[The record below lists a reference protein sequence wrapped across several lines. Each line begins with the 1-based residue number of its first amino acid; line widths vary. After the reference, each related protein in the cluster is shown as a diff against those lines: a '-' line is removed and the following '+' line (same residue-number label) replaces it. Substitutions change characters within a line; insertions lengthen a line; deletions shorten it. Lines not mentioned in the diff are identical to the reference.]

1 MTYEALK
8 NEQVDKVKLVKT
20 AYIKSII
27 GSFVVVLV
35 GLITS
40 TIINQYLPLNPK
52 TINLL
57 QAFSIVPGSAALFGM
72 QGWNI
77 QTWCGTTPAEIL
89 NQKIFR
95 FLSIIGL
102 FFAVMAFLLSSE
114 SIRETSNIENAISLT
129 QT

>member
-1 MTYEALK
+1 MTSEILK
-8 NEQVDKVKLVKT
+8 NEQIDQVKLVKT

-27 GSFVVVLV
+27 GSFVVVFV

-40 TIINQYLPLNPK
+40 TIINQYFPLTPI

-57 QAFSIVPGSAALFGM
+57 QAFSIVPGSAALFGV

-102 FFAVMAFLLSSE
+102 FFAVVAFSLSSE
-114 SIRETSNIENAISLT
+114 STRETPNIENATSLT